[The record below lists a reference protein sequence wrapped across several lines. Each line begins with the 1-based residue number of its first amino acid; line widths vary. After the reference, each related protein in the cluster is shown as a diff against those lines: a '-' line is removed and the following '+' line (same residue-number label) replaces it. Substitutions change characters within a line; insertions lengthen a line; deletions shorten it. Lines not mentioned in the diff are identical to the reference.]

1 MLTGCERSSPN
12 PAALASLHSTRQRAS
27 LQFPVAAAA
36 LPTDVAYTPLTT
48 RQTIGRTPRRTQSL
62 SDFSA
67 KHSCCVCV
75 PAAARTSR
83 QGMARYAPLVAHILV
98 ALRSSAH
105 PTQPAVSSAIH
116 AQRSASEGA
125 LRSNPRPRTK
135 SHTCCKPLLQPHP
148 ASALREPPRGS
159 SSGPHGFARG
169 RGVTHIAP
177 PTAWQMWPFL
187 GWPQMPHLYFERPV
201 LFFSAAVDIFQ
212 QRPSP
217 KLLEGVLM
225 DINFVFAITA
235 RGSRASTAAGRR

>member
-105 PTQPAVSSAIH
+105 PTQPAVSYAH
-116 AQRSASEGA
+116 QRRGFRHGQAVKRSASEGA
-125 LRSNPRPRTK
+125 YRRDPRPRK
-135 SHTCCKPLLQPHP
+135 RSHTGCKPPTHSQP
-148 ASALREPPRGS
+148 AGALREPPRGS
-159 SSGPHGFARG
+159 TLGAAWVRERARG
-169 RGVTHIAP
+169 HAHCASDSLADVAL
-177 PTAWQMWPFL
+177 L
-187 GWPQMPHLYFERPV
+187 GLAADAALV
-201 LFFSAAVDIFQ
+201 L
-212 QRPSP
+212 
-217 KLLEGVLM
+217 
-225 DINFVFAITA
+225 
-235 RGSRASTAAGRR
+235 